1 MDIERPDLLNRKRR
15 RTASLVTA
23 LVLIGIACVAYIFT
37 LGTPLPSIAKDEVW
51 MGTVVQG
58 DMLRNL
64 RGRGKLVPEDLRWIT
79 ARTSGRVE
87 EKLVLSG
94 AKVDPQTVILRLSN
108 PELEQQFTHAQL
120 ELKAA
125 QAELLSTRVRLESE
139 LLALRSSYTQL
150 LEQADMAVLDQ
161 QINEELHAEG
171 LVSERTLKRSNLSAR
186 HLSSRVKME
195 EERLRFQEQSIE
207 PQLATQQTQVDRVI
221 ARIELLEQQIAALQV
236 LAGQQGV
243 LQRLELEQGQQVLE
257 GQQIALV
264 SDPSRLKAVIEIQEN
279 QAREIQIGQRASI
292 DTRTSGIVE
301 GVVSRIDPNVEQSM
315 VKVDVTFP
323 DGLPDGCRAD
333 QTVQGTIEL
342 QRLDNVLYVDRP
354 GNVSEYTR
362 SSVFRV
368 TPDGKRAERTAVTF
382 GRASVSLIEI
392 SEGLRPGD
400 TIILSDT
407 SRWEETDAIKLNSS
421 SF

>member
-1 MDIERPDLLNRKRR
+1 MDIERPDLLKRKTRR
-15 RTASLVTA
+15 NAMLAAAATLTGIVLV
-23 LVLIGIACVAYIFT
+23 VYIFT
-37 LGTPLPSIAKDEVW
+37 LGTPMPSISKDEVW
-51 MGTVVQG
+51 TGTVVEG

-64 RGRGKLVPEDLRWIT
+64 RGRGRLVPEDLRWIT

-94 AKVDPQTVILRLSN
+94 AEVNPDTRILRLSN
-108 PELEQQFTHAQL
+108 PELEQQYTNTEL

-139 LLALRSSYTQL
+139 LLALRSAYTQL
-150 LEQADMAVLDQ
+150 LEQAEMAMLDK

-171 LVSERTLKRSNLSAR
+171 LVAERTLKRSNLSAH
-186 HLSSRVKME
+186 HLSARLKME
-195 EERLRFQEQSIE
+195 EERLRFQEQAIE
-207 PQLATQQTQVDRVI
+207 PQLATQQTRVDRVI
-221 ARIELLEQQIAALQV
+221 ARLQLLENQIAALEV
-236 LAGQQGV
+236 LAGQRGV

-279 QAREIQIGQRASI
+279 QAREIRVGQQASV

-315 VKVDVTFP
+315 VKVDVIFP
-323 DGLPDGCRAD
+323 SGLPEGCRVD
-333 QTVQGTIEL
+333 QSVQGTIEL
-342 QRLDNVLYVDRP
+342 ERLENVRYVDRP
-354 GNVSEYTR
+354 GNAKEQTR
-362 SSVFRV
+362 TSVFRLNR
-368 TPDGKRAERTAVTF
+368 DGNLAERITVTF
-382 GRASVSLIEI
+382 GRASVSLIEVT
-392 SEGLRPGD
+392 EGLQPGD

-407 SRWEETDAIKLNSS
+407 ARWDDSNAIKLN
-421 SF
+421 